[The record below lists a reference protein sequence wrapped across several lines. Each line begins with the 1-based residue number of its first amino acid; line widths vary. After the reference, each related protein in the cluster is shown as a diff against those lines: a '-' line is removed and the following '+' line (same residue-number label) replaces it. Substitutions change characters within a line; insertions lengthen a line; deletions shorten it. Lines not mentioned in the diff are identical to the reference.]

1 MAGQAEARG
10 CTPQEI
16 AYERLLETN
25 GQGLFLAALGNYEN
39 AKLDSAHEMLRHPYC
54 VPGLGDGGAHYGA
67 ICDASYSTYLL
78 TQFVKSDGPL
88 TLGLAEAVH
97 MLSQKAARAVGLS
110 DRGVL
115 KVGARADCNVIDLD
129 RLMLHLPEV
138 VRDLPAGGRRLHQR
152 ASGYDATLVAG
163 EVIRRFDQSTG
174 ARPGKLVR
182 GAGYHPN

>member
-1 MAGQAEARG
+1 
-10 CTPQEI
+10 
-16 AYERLLETN
+16 
-25 GQGLFLAALGNYEN
+25 
-39 AKLDSAHEMLRHPYC
+39 
-54 VPGLGDGGAHYGA
+54 
-67 ICDASYSTYLL
+67 
-78 TQFVKSDGPL
+78 
-88 TLGLAEAVH
+88 
-97 MLSQKAARAVGLS
+97 MLSQKAACAVGLS

-182 GAGYHPN
+182 GAGYRPN